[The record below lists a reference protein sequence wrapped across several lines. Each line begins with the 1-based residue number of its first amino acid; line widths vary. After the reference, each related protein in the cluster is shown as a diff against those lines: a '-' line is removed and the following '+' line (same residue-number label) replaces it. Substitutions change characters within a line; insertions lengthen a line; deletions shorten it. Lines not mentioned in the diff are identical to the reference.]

1 MATGIERPA
10 EANLG
15 GVTVLGGGAHMS
27 DGRPNVDVRLEG
39 VAISGAV
46 IDHGRR
52 WPTMKITIRDLF
64 IYGK

>member
-1 MATGIERPA
+1 
-10 EANLG
+10 
-15 GVTVLGGGAHMS
+15 MS